1 MILHNEILEQF
12 EGNIQVRVEVPQEPS
27 LLNVRD
33 RIDSQRS
40 DGRPKEVLNS
50 RFVQPA
56 GKQ

>member
-12 EGNIQVRVEVPQEPS
+12 EGNIQVRVKVPQEAS
-27 LLNVRD
+27 LLNGRD
-33 RIDSQRS
+33 RVDSQQS
-40 DGRPKEVLNS
+40 EGRPKEVLNS